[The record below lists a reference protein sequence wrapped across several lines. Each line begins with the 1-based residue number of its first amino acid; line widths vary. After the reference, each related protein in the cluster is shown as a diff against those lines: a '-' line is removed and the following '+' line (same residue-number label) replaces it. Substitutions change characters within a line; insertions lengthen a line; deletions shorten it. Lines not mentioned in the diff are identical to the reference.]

1 MATSPL
7 ATLNNGVQ
15 IPLLGL
21 GVFRTTGDDTVRV
34 VKSAIDKGYRLIDTA
49 TGYQNEQQVGEGIRQ
64 SGIHRSEL
72 FVTTKLFFGD
82 HGYDAALNAF
92 DTSLLKLGL
101 HYLDLHLVHFP
112 LPREF
117 ESTLASWRAFEKL
130 LADGRVRAIGVSNFN
145 PDHLANLIE
154 RSEVAPTLNQV
165 ELHPYFV
172 QESVRA
178 ANAKHGVLTQAWSP
192 IGGIKR
198 YWATDPSTVHDPL
211 HDPVIGGIAEKYGK
225 TAAQV
230 ILRWHIE
237 RGVSAIPKSS
247 RDERLAENIDIF
259 DFQLTPEEVSA
270 IDALDCNERG
280 GPDPE
285 VHDLGAMRE
294 RIAAQPWTD
303 VREDVA

>member
-1 MATSPL
+1 MMATSPL

-92 DTSLLKLGL
+92 DASLLKLGL
-101 HYLDLHLVHFP
+101 HYLDLYLLHFP

-154 RSEVAPTLNQV
+154 RSEVAPT
-165 ELHPYFV
+165 
-172 QESVRA
+172 
-178 ANAKHGVLTQAWSP
+178 

-303 VREDVA
+303 IREDVA